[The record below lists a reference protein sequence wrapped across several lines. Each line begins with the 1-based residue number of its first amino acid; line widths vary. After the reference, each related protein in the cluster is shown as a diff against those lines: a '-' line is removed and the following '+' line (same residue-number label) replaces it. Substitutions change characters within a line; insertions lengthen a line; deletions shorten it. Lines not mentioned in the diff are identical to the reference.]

1 MEFPNDFFDQ
11 LSRSDVVKAAVDKVT
26 EAVAETARST
36 APADTGEYRDGISTA
51 SKLQKR
57 YVGLVIAGDPKS
69 LLIESKTG
77 NLARA
82 ARAHSK
88 RGRRG

>member
-1 MEFPNDFFDQ
+1 VEFPKDFFDQ
-11 LSRSDVVKAAVDKVT
+11 LSMSAPVKAAVDEMT
-26 EAVAETARST
+26 EAIADTARQT
-36 APADTGEYRDGISTA
+36 APEDTGEYRDGITTA

-57 YVGLVIAGDPKS
+57 YVGLVIASDPKS

-82 ARAHSK
+82 ARANTK

>member
-1 MEFPNDFFDQ
+1 MQLPKNFFTE
-11 LSRSDVVKAAVDKVT
+11 LSQTPAVRAAVDATT
-26 EAVAETARST
+26 EAIAKTARDS
-36 APADTGEYRDGISTA
+36 APVDSGDYRRGITTA

-57 YVGLVIAGDPKS
+57 YVGLVIASDPKS
-69 LLIESKTG
+69 LLIESQTG

-82 ARAHSK
+82 ARANMK